1 MESPDGDQI
10 AQELT
15 NPEHRLPGEVDSES
29 SPLVEDAE
37 HWLQVYRELL
47 TFKRTL
53 LRTAE
58 IHKEGAPEAV
68 VTEVSNDQ
76 TLLRAE
82 LERLEQRHRF
92 WERRAQKLQAR

>member
-1 MESPDGDQI
+1 
-10 AQELT
+10 
-15 NPEHRLPGEVDSES
+15 VDSES
-29 SPLVEDAE
+29 SPLLEDAE

-58 IHKEGAPEAV
+58 VHKEGAPDAV
-68 VTEVSNDQ
+68 VLEVSGDQ
-76 TLLRAE
+76 ALLRAE
-82 LERLEQRHRF
+82 LERLEQRHHF